1 MKNKYKLELK
11 MSSPTT
17 PVSPAGGTP
26 AAGGGSPNQQKK
38 KKKGNSSMMSVNSSR
53 GMALPIVMKL
63 TYSQKDCGCCKGG
76 HHSQED

>member
-1 MKNKYKLELK
+1 

-17 PVSPAGGTP
+17 PVSPAGGAA

-53 GMALPIVMKL
+53 GMALPVEMKL
-63 TYSQKDCGCCKGG
+63 IYSKKNCAT
-76 HHSQED
+76 